1 MKSMPELKDS
11 IVCEVFINSMPLASE
26 KRLIN
31 DIGFYKTYEDE
42 MMGSDDPVKIPI
54 PLIDAI
60 GAQNANFC

>member
-1 MKSMPELKDS
+1 MKSMPELKYC
-11 IVCEVFINSMPLASE
+11 IVCEVFINSISSTFE
-26 KRLIN
+26 QRSIN
-31 DIGFYKTYEDE
+31 DIGSYETYEDE